1 MYMVMCGDYLAVH
14 TVIRPP
20 CGADAPLQ
28 FEQAECGMNLFEA

>member
-20 CGADAPLQ
+20 VVLMRPCSSSRPSVA
-28 FEQAECGMNLFEA
+28 